1 MVFTARAGQATS
13 DLAWV
18 AASNS
23 DVLAWHVLSLALVL
37 LWLGG
42 LEAALGATPGA

>member
-1 MVFTARAGQATS
+1 MVFTARAGPPTS
-13 DLAWV
+13 DVVGL
-18 AASNS
+18 AASMS